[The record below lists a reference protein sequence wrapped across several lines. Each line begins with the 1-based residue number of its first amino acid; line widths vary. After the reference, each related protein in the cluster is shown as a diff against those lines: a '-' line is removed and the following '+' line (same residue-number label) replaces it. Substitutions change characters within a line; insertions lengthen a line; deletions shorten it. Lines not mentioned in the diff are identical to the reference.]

1 MGVYYDK
8 RAKTK
13 KWLAYH
19 YDKMMKIKLT
29 LGTFDNEQDAN
40 DAVKRYI
47 ESIGKESIVGEI
59 VPEKKK
65 ISLNFGVWK

>member
-1 MGVYYDK
+1 
-8 RAKTK
+8 
-13 KWLAYH
+13 
-19 YDKMMKIKLT
+19 MMKIKLT
-29 LGTFDNEQDAN
+29 LGAFDNEQDAI